1 MCKGILIRC
10 PPVVSSSDN
19 FPLIY
24 DHTTNRYFLNF
35 PCFFR
40 LTDRFLHVFFVFCL
54 YSCSFRFLFQR
65 FLTAFFISRFPAP
78 LSGDKTFLCCFIHRS
93 FIPFIFL
100 ELRKCKARSNSVS
113 ELYIY
118 YSTGFSIH

>member
-1 MCKGILIRC
+1 MREDCFIRIS
-10 PPVVSSSDN
+10 PVITSCNDLPIFYKNTANGNIS
-19 FPLIY
+19 
-24 DHTTNRYFLNF
+24 YFG
-35 PCFFR
+35 CFFG
-40 LTDRFLHVFFVFCL
+40 LFNGFLHVFFVFCL

-93 FIPFIFL
+93 FIPFMFL